1 MDKYLIIIEKIKE
14 YQKKDIQRNF
24 DLILIDL
31 IDFYNQIKCII
42 QISLMT
48 TH

>member
-42 QISLMT
+42 YRFLMT